1 MWLQDAFG
9 HADGL
14 FSVAPMLAEHLEPIS
29 HLAGLHILASYIYC
43 RRRPQDEMAQQLN
56 EAGLYELALNLL
68 KIHSQFVGQGNS
80 STHRDTL
87 DWLEASQGGSPM
99 APLPEDQCEL
109 KGNLGTSKGSSKG
122 SSAGNTGQPPLRL
135 SFQPESINHLSKSQL
150 TTAQTLP
157 PPNLQSPPATTGHS
171 PLLRHMRGTASPDI
185 EEEGCSSIARAANTE
200 GMEEEDLEGISG
212 DVMLADQ
219 VVLAVLEVLFKLAS
233 NTHHLQAFRYGLN
246 AFHLLPCNNPPL
258 QVVLPRRY
266 ETHAKEVFVP
276 FEKLLYK

>member
-14 FSVAPMLAEHLEPIS
+14 FRVAPMLAEHLEPIS

-43 RRRPQDEMAQQLN
+43 RRRPQDEMAQQLH

-99 APLPEDQCEL
+99 APLPEDQWEL

-122 SSAGNTGQPPLRL
+122 SSAGNTGQPPHSSR
-135 SFQPESINHLSKSQL
+135 SQL

-157 PPNLQSPPATTGHS
+157 PPNLQSPPATTGRP
-171 PLLRHMRGTASPDI
+171 PLLRHMRGTASPDR
-185 EEEGCSSIARAANTE
+185 EEEGGCSSIARAANTE

-233 NTHHLQAFRYGLN
+233 NTHHLQAFRYGFN
-246 AFHLLPCNNPPL
+246 ALHLLPCNNPPL
-258 QVVLPRRY
+258 QVVLPRLY

-276 FEKLLYK
+276 FEKLLYE